1 MPRLTT
7 RLLSLLWTGADRT
20 LAAPSARPGLRLSRM
35 LFAKILSIALA
46 LGGPSS
52 LSIADSSETPVGD
65 FIKASDIVTYGNA
78 RRLTLRSR
86 VALMVDERE
95 QTVLFDRQADRQR
108 PIASLTKLMTALVIA
123 EAGLPLDEPI
133 EVTRDDRDI
142 LRGTRSRLRF
152 GGIFTRGDLLQAAL
166 GASDNRAAAA
176 LARTFPRGT
185 SAFIATMNQKAR
197 ALGMQHTTFADA
209 SGLDKRNVS
218 TARDLVL
225 LMSAVREF
233 PLLRNMST
241 TTDFS
246 VRDLASGREERFV
259 NTNRFVRGRGWDIE
273 LSKTG
278 YTTDA
283 GYCLVMYT
291 QIGSRP
297 VTLVLLD
304 SWGKLSKYGDANRL
318 RDWLVQTEERVG
330 RTVATRANSG

>member
-1 MPRLTT
+1 MPRLAIH
-7 RLLSLLWTGADRT
+7 LLSLLGPGFDRAAHRGGAI
-20 LAAPSARPGLRLSRM
+20 LRRR
-35 LFAKILSIALA
+35 LFLHLPTALLVVLA

-52 LSIADSSETPVGD
+52 LSVAASSEAPVGN

-78 RRLTLRSR
+78 RRLSLRSR

-123 EAGLPLDEPI
+123 EAGLPLEEPI
-133 EVTRDDRDI
+133 EITRDDRDI

-176 LARTFPRGT
+176 LARTFPGGS

-218 TARDLVL
+218 TARDLVV

-246 VRDLASGREERFV
+246 VRDLASGHEERFV
-259 NTNRFVRGRGWDIE
+259 NTNRFVRGGGWDIE

-291 QIGSRP
+291 QIGTRP

-304 SWGKLSKYGDANRL
+304 SWGKLSKYGDAKRL
-318 RDWLVQTEERVG
+318 RDWLVQTEQRVG
-330 RTVATRANSG
+330 RTVANRGDAG

>member
-1 MPRLTT
+1 MPRLAT
-7 RLLSLLWTGADRT
+7 RLLSLLRLGSDRAVKRADAER
-20 LAAPSARPGLRLSRM
+20 RPLSLPRLVKVS
-35 LFAKILSIALA
+35 FVVLA

-52 LSIADSSETPVGD
+52 LSVAASSEAPVGD

-78 RRLTLRSR
+78 RRLSLRSR

-95 QTVLFDRQADRQR
+95 QTVLFEREANRQR

-133 EVTRDDRDI
+133 EITRDDRDI

-152 GGIFTRGDLLQAAL
+152 GGIFTRGDLLQASL

-176 LARTFPRGT
+176 LARTFPGGT
-185 SAFIATMNQKAR
+185 SAFIAAMNQKAR

-218 TARDLVL
+218 TARDLVV
-225 LMSAVREF
+225 LMAAVREF
-233 PLLRNMST
+233 PLLRSMST

-259 NTNRFVRGRGWDIE
+259 NTNRFVRGGGWEIE

-291 QIGSRP
+291 QIGTRP

-304 SWGKLSKYGDANRL
+304 SWGKLSKYGDAKRL

-330 RTVATRANSG
+330 RTVATRGNAG

>member
-7 RLLSLLWTGADRT
+7 SLLSLLWTGADRA
-20 LAAPSARPGLRLSRM
+20 LATRSARPNLRPS
-35 LFAKILSIALA
+35 KILFPKVLLIALA

-52 LSIADSSETPVGD
+52 LSVADSTETPVGD

-78 RRLTLRSR
+78 RRLSLRSR

-133 EVTRDDRDI
+133 EITRHDRDL

-185 SAFIATMNQKAR
+185 SAFIAAMNQKAR

-241 TTDFS
+241 TTNFA

-330 RTVATRANSG
+330 RTVATRANAG